1 MKTKWSKKII
11 VAAIMTA
18 SLFIGSGAEAAGLF
32 ALNGDSASVEREIG
46 LFNQAIQ
53 WLNGTW
59 NDLTSVFSNT
69 EQAPPHPTTNSCPPA
84 DPNCGDQGPGI
95 DPMG

>member
-32 ALNGDSASVEREIG
+32 ALSGDSASAEREIG
-46 LFNQAIQ
+46 LFSEAIQ
-53 WLNGTW
+53 WLNGAW
-59 NDLTSVFSNT
+59 NDLTSVFST
-69 EQAPPHPTTNSCPPA
+69 SEQGSPAPTANGCPAA
-84 DPNCGDQGPGI
+84 DPNCDQGPGI

>member
-1 MKTKWSKKII
+1 MKSKWSKKII

-32 ALNGDSASVEREIG
+32 ALSGDSASAERESG
-46 LFNQAIQ
+46 LFSQAIQ
-53 WLNGTW
+53 WLNGAW
-59 NDLTSVFSNT
+59 NDLSSVFST
-69 EQAPPHPTTNSCPPA
+69 SGQTPPPPTTNGCPPA
-84 DPNCGDQGPGI
+84 DPNCTDQGPGI